1 MKRTSI
7 EIKRTLDALIKR
19 QETCLDNWVSKCSE
33 EGARAKYF
41 EAKQEVLDFK
51 RKLRSQGYAI

>member
-7 EIKRTLDALIKR
+7 EIKRNLDALIKR
-19 QETCLDNWVSKCSE
+19 QEECLDNWVSRCAE
-33 EGARAKYF
+33 QGAREKYF
-41 EAKQEVLDFK
+41 EAKQDVLDFK